1 MIKLDEIKKIEYF
14 KGLNDEDLVS
24 IAARIVEKS
33 YGKGENIAIE
43 GISCKGIYI
52 VSSGRVKV
60 FKTSV
65 EGREHIFYYARR
77 GDVFCDVC
85 LFMPR
90 CNPLSATSTV
100 PTVIYFIG
108 EDELKNLI
116 LKIPSFAMK
125 LLEHFSQRMNQYVE
139 MIEDLSFKNV
149 PARLAKI
156 LVDFAEKEG
165 VKKGDN
171 MVLKRDITLYEMASM
186 VGTVR
191 EVITRSLQKLE
202 KEGVIKIDRSMI
214 EVTDMEQLRDIAGEY

>member
-1 MIKLDEIKKIEYF
+1 MIKLNEIKQLEYF
-14 KGLNDEDLVS
+14 SGINDEDLVS

-33 YGKGENIAIE
+33 YGKGENISIE
-43 GISCKGIYI
+43 GISCKGLYI
-52 VSSGRVKV
+52 VNSGRVKI
-60 FKTSV
+60 FKTSE
-65 EGREHIFYYARR
+65 EGREHIFYYARK

-108 EDELKNLI
+108 DQELKNLI
-116 LKIPSFAMK
+116 LKIPTLAMK
-125 LLEHFSQRMNQYVE
+125 LLEHFSLRMNQFVE

-165 VKKGDN
+165 IQKGEN
-171 MVLKRDITLYEMASM
+171 VILKRDVTLYEMASM

-202 KEGVIKIDRSMI
+202 KEGVIKIDRSVI
-214 EVTDMEQLRDIAGEY
+214 EVLNMDQLRDIAGEY